1 MHHHRMTTDEH
12 PPTRNQRR
20 RAETRARL
28 LAAARKL
35 FAAQGFEPTT
45 IRDIAGDADT
55 ALGSF
60 YNYFRTKDEV
70 LAALMEETLAEQL
83 TLLERRRRHVDD
95 VAECVSIA
103 HRHLLAAVNED
114 NEWGWLLVRLD
125 VTHEIIEHV
134 FMASAMGDLRKGIEA
149 GRFDVANPDVALQAS
164 GGALHGV
171 MHAALR
177 GLLSA
182 DYDSAHA
189 EGILRSFGIAQ
200 AEAREIARRPLP
212 ELSSP

>member
-1 MHHHRMTTDEH
+1 MATEERA
-12 PPTRNQRR
+12 PTRNERR

-35 FAAQGFEPTT
+35 FAAKGFEQTT

-60 YNYFRTKDEV
+60 YNYFRTKEDV
-70 LAALMEETLAEQL
+70 LAALMEDALAEQL
-83 TLLERRRRHVDD
+83 TLLERRWRRIDD

-103 HRHLLAAVNED
+103 HRHLLAAVHDD

-125 VTHEIIEHV
+125 VEHRIIDHV
-134 FMASAMGDLRKGIEA
+134 LAASAMSDLRKGIDA
-149 GRFDVANPDVALQAS
+149 GRFEVADPDVALQAS
-164 GGALHGV
+164 GGALLGV

-177 GLLSA
+177 GLLSPG
-182 DYDSAHA
+182 YDSAHA
-189 EGILRSFGIAQ
+189 EGVLRSFGIPQ

-212 ELSSP
+212 ELSPP